1 MNALMEWLKDG
12 DKEQA
17 VTEVKRLMDH
27 GETAEQIITQY
38 IEPAMDSLSNK
49 CTAEN
54 FNLLEVMLAGR
65 AVMSVMQTLF
75 PPGSEPAPTKG
86 LIILATLEGDV
97 HDIGKNILKTI
108 LTISGYQI
116 IDCGKDCPLDR
127 LLDTAKKKKPFAIG
141 VSGLISS
148 VVPLVKKIKPMLQEN
163 KQPNIKVFAGGA
175 ALKQA
180 SKELLNVDF
189 LAENAFAGQAYL
201 DTVWIR
207 K

>member
-1 MNALMEWLKDG
+1 MKWVKDG
-12 DKEQA
+12 NKEQA
-17 VTEVKRLMDH
+17 VTEVKRLMDR
-27 GETAEQIITQY
+27 GETAEHIITQY

-54 FNLLEVMLAGR
+54 FNLLEVMLSGR

-75 PPGSEPAPTKG
+75 PPGTEPAPTKG
-86 LIILATLEGDV
+86 LVVIATLEGDV

-108 LTISGYQI
+108 LTINGYHV
-116 IDCGKDCPLDR
+116 IDCGKDCPIEQLI
-127 LLDTAKKKKPFAIG
+127 DTVKKEKPFAIG

-148 VVPLVKKIKPMLQEN
+148 VVPLVKKIKPLLQEN
-163 KQPNIKVFAGGA
+163 KLPNIKVCAGGA

-189 LAENAFAGQAYL
+189 LAENAFAGQSYL
-201 DTVWIR
+201 DAVWTR
-207 K
+207 EQT